1 MLPGAP
7 GPSVSSHRRSVVSCT
22 VISQFPRQRES
33 FPSIWT
39 RWIPKRSEVS
49 CLLVRTTYLL
59 LAATR
64 LRACIVVFNVEVF
77 KVFKRAICTK
87 IVELSLHEE
96 TPLTRNISSN
106 KHLTSYCM
114 NSSSILSIL
123 LMVFVFRRFSKT
135 WLIICYK
142 HIAKYYRSFGTRI
155 ASTRNG
161 GRVTKVASL

>member
-1 MLPGAP
+1 MLPGASD
-7 GPSVSSHRRSVVSCT
+7 PSISSHRRSVVSCT

-33 FPSIWT
+33 FPSIFGHGGF
-39 RWIPKRSEVS
+39 RSAL

-77 KVFKRAICTK
+77 KVFKGLFAKK

-123 LMVFVFRRFSKT
+123 LMVFVF
-135 WLIICYK
+135 
-142 HIAKYYRSFGTRI
+142 
-155 ASTRNG
+155 
-161 GRVTKVASL
+161 